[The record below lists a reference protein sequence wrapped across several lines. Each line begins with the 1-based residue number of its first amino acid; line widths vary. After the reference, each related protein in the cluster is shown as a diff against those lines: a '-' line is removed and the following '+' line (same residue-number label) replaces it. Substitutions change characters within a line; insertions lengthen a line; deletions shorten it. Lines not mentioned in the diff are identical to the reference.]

1 MTKTFFAAA
10 ATALSLASPAVAS
23 ERSFT
28 RDGIVYSY
36 TTTEQDGARVLEGRA
51 SQGGKFRLVVRNG
64 WVKGD
69 VAGNRVSFR
78 APKGVDPLQVAQR

>member
-1 MTKTFFAAA
+1 MTKTFIAAA
-10 ATALSLASPAVAS
+10 AAALTLAAPAFAA

-28 RDGIVYSY
+28 RDGVTYNY
-36 TTTEQDGARVLEGRA
+36 TMTEQDGARVLEGHA

-78 APKGVDPLQVAQR
+78 APKGASPLQVAQR